1 MDENDKK
8 IRELTEA
15 MHAERDIRIRNRM
28 MAVLGVLKGHSA
40 KIASDFADVDQRAV
54 QLWVARFD
62 EGGIGGLRDAPSRG
76 RASRA
81 RYGQIRKLADRLASK
96 NMLTPR
102 KLRNWI
108 RWRLD
113 ARYSLCSVRRIL
125 RLLGFSSKRSATM
138 YASTADSDAVRQ
150 WQAGAAGTIS
160 WAKRR
165 GFAVVVQDESIF
177 IRIGTNGRKL
187 WSRVGEPVA
196 VIRHGRRDRTVVYGA
211 LAEDGTR
218 LARQYGRFDGPTFVR
233 YLKEVRRKWG
243 KVLLVTDNASQ
254 HKHREVLKYLEK
266 HDGLEIL
273 YLPTATPKLGAV
285 ESVWKDAKYRLV
297 TSEHY
302 ETLEDLT
309 HAVSEYFR
317 TCSIRLDI
325 YKFLYRCV

>member
-1 MDENDKK
+1 MDENGKK

-28 MAVLGVLKGHSA
+28 MAVLGVLKGHST
-40 KIASDFADVDQRAV
+40 KIASDFADVDQRTV

-62 EGGIGGLRDAPSRG
+62 EGGIGGLRDAPDRD

-81 RYGQIRKLADRLASK
+81 RYGRIRKLADRLAGK

-113 ARYSLCSVRRIL
+113 ARYSVRRIL
-125 RLLGFSSKRSATM
+125 RFLGFSSKRSATM
-138 YASTADSDAVRQ
+138 YASAADADSVGQ
-150 WQAGAAGTIS
+150 WQTGATGTIS
-160 WAKRR
+160 GAKRR
-165 GFAVVVQDESIF
+165 GFTIVVQDESIF
-177 IRIGTNGRKL
+177 LRTGTNGREL
-187 WSRVGEPVA
+187 WSRVGDPVT
-196 VIRHGRRDRTVVYGA
+196 VSRHGRRDKTIVYGT

-218 LARQYGRFDGPTFVR
+218 LMRQYGRFDGPTFVR

-254 HKHREVLKYLEK
+254 HKYREVRQYLEE

-273 YLPTATPKLGAV
+273 YLPTATPKLSAV
-285 ESVWKDAKYRLV
+285 ESVWKGAKYRLV

-309 HAVSEYFR
+309 HTVSEYFR

-325 YKFLYRCV
+325 YRLLYRCV